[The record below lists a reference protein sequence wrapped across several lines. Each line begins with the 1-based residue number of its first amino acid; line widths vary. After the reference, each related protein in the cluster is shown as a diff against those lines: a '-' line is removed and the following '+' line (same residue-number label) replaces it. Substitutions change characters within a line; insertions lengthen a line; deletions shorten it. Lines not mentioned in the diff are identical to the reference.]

1 MNTKTTIPKIKST
14 YNLQLSQWIYHCFP
28 SIAQRPKQRKML
40 FISFLALLIGYFD
53 GSIAALEER
62 VFRAY
67 GNNFLRYL
75 LTASSIHWNNLMVS
89 YERWVIK
96 HISSY
101 ANANDFQIAI
111 SIDDSLVEK
120 DKRSKHIAKG
130 GKRLKTEGLSLLT
143 AVLSVKEMSM
153 SLVPRLC
160 FRRDYCRLHGG
171 EYVSKTEKAML
182 LLKHWLDQGLDSK
195 NLICLFDS
203 WYASKEL
210 INFCQNRGLNYVF
223 GIKSNRQLNG
233 RRIDSYKTGIRY
245 VRAEK
250 LSRGD
255 YDYYLCVRRGKLNGV
270 KGKVSVL
277 ISKRVRR
284 DSGKTSWR
292 YFCSNLTEEKVIFCW
307 IRERWKVET
316 YHQIF
321 KMRFKPEKWRLHG
334 EERMSHLLIL
344 TNMSMGFAVK
354 YFLSHN
360 KLELMSPGRSLE
372 HSIMSESL
380 NFIRA
385 TLISNKEIVESSF
398 HRRI

>member
-1 MNTKTTIPKIKST
+1 MNTKTTIPIMKSIN
-14 YNLQLSQWIYHCFP
+14 NLQLSQWIYHCFP
-28 SIAQRPKQRKML
+28 SISQRPKQRKML

-75 LTASSIHWNNLMVS
+75 LTASSIHWSSLMVS

-101 ANANDFQIAI
+101 ANANGLQIVL

-120 DKRSKHIAKG
+120 DKRAKHIAKG

-143 AVLSVKEMSM
+143 AVLSVDELTI
-153 SLVPRLC
+153 SLIPRLC
-160 FRRDYCRLHGG
+160 FRREYCRLHGG
-171 EYVSKTEKAML
+171 EYVAKTKKAKIL
-182 LLKHWLDQGLDSK
+182 LRHWLDQGLDSRM
-195 NLICLFDS
+195 LICLFDS
-203 WYASKEL
+203 WYASKDL
-210 INFCQNRGLNYVF
+210 INFCQSRGLNYVF

-233 RRIDSYKTGIRY
+233 TRIDKYKTGIRY
-245 VRAEK
+245 VKAEK
-250 LSRGD
+250 LSHED

-270 KGKVSVL
+270 KGVVSVL
-277 ISKRVRR
+277 ISKRVHRT
-284 DSGKTSWR
+284 SGKTSWR
-292 YFCSNLTEEKVIFCW
+292 YFCGSLTEEKVIFYW

-354 YFLSHN
+354 YFQSHN
-360 KLELMSPGRSLE
+360 KLEPMSPGRLLE
-372 HSIMSESL
+372 HSIMSESH
-380 NFIRA
+380 NFMRA

-398 HRRI
+398 HRRL